1 LENDCKRTAGE
12 MATSGIDGM
21 RCQRTLG
28 DNAVVFGEF
37 MFGVEEG
44 VFNENS
50 PNDSQAG
57 QKGISF
63 E

>member
-1 LENDCKRTAGE
+1 